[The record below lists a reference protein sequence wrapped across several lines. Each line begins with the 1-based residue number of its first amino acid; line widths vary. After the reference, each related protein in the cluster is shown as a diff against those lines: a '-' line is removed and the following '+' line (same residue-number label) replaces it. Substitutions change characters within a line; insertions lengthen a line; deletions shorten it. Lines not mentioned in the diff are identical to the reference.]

1 MFQSSPLNRIFLSP
15 PHMGGEEMN
24 FIKEAFDSNYI
35 APLGPMVDAFEREF
49 AEKVGIPYAA
59 AVSSG
64 TAAMHLAL
72 RILGIG
78 LGDEVIA
85 STLTFIGGVTPILF
99 QEATPVFIDSDKTSW
114 NMSPELLADEL
125 EACKKRGKLPKAV
138 VPTDLYGSCADL
150 DRIVGIC
157 AQYDIPVVTD
167 SAEALG
173 AKRQLKAQSSPEKY
187 SSHFTGQATLKGENV
202 EVHAG
207 VGAKAA
213 VFSFNGNKII
223 TTSGGG
229 MLASDDKALIDQ
241 ARFLSQQARD
251 PAPHYE
257 HSTFGYNYRMSNI
270 VAAIGRGQL
279 KVLDDRVEAKRR
291 IFAYYQEKLGSIP
304 GIEFMPEAPYGIS
317 NRWLTV
323 ILITPEE
330 FGADRESIQL
340 ALEAENIEA
349 RPMWKPMHMQAV
361 FDCGSGF
368 RVQRLKAGQNKR
380 RYKARI
386 VGDKVAEDLFN
397 RGLCLPSGTAM
408 TEKDLD
414 RVIEVIVSCKR

>member
-1 MFQSSPLNRIFLSP
+1 MKKTKRIFLSP
-15 PHMGGEEMN
+15 PHMSGKELQ
-24 FIKEAFDSNYI
+24 FVHEAFDSNYI
-35 APLGPMVDAFEREF
+35 APLGPQVDAFEREF
-49 AEKVGIPYAA
+49 AEKVVIPYAV
-59 AVSSG
+59 AVASG

-72 RILGIG
+72 RILGVEQ
-78 LGDEVIA
+78 GDEVIA

-99 QEATPVFIDSDKTSW
+99 QDATPVFIDSDKTSW
-114 NMSPELLADEL
+114 NMDPEILAEEL
-125 EACKKRGKLPKAV
+125 ESYKKRGKLPKAV

-150 DRIVGIC
+150 DRIMEIC
-157 AQYDIPVVTD
+157 APYDIPVVTD

-173 AKRQLKAQSSPEKY
+173 ATYKDR
-187 SSHFTGQATLKGENV
+187 
-202 EVHAG
+202 HAG
-207 VGAKAA
+207 AGAKAA
-213 VFSFNGNKII
+213 VFSFNGNKIM

-229 MLASDDKALIDQ
+229 MLVSDDEDLIDQ

-279 KVLDDRVEAKRR
+279 RVLDDRVEAKRR

-304 GIEFMPEAPYGIS
+304 GIEFMPEAPYGRS

-323 ILITPEE
+323 ILITPKE
-330 FGADRESIQL
+330 FGADRETVRI
-340 ALEAENIEA
+340 ALESKNIEA
-349 RPMWKPMHMQAV
+349 RPLWKPMHMQAV

-368 RVQRLKAGQNKR
+368 RVQGLEAGQNKK

-386 VGDKVAEDLFN
+386 VGGKLAEDLFN

-408 TEKDLD
+408 KEKDLD
-414 RVIEVIVSCKR
+414 RVISVILSCKR

>member
-1 MFQSSPLNRIFLSP
+1 MTEHSTASRIFLSP
-15 PHMGGEEMN
+15 PHMGGEELK
-24 FIKEAFDSNYI
+24 FIQEAFESNYI

-59 AVSSG
+59 ALSSG

-99 QEATPVFIDSDKTSW
+99 QEATPVFIDSDKSTW
-114 NMSPELLADEL
+114 NMDPDLLADEL

-150 DRIVGIC
+150 DRIMGIC
-157 AQYDIPVVTD
+157 TSYDIPVVTD

-173 AKRQLKAQSSPEKY
+173 AKRRLKAQSSE
-187 SSHFTGQATLKGENV
+187 LKGENV
-202 EVHAG
+202 EVYAG

-279 KVLDDRVEAKRR
+279 RVLDDRVEAKRR
-291 IFAYYQEKLGSIP
+291 IFAYYQEKLSSIP
-304 GIEFMPEAPYGIS
+304 GIEFIPEAPYGRS

-323 ILITPEE
+323 ILITPKEY
-330 FGADRESIQL
+330 GADRESIQL
-340 ALEAENIEA
+340 ALEDENIEA

-368 RVQRLKAGQNKR
+368 RFQGLKTGQNKK

-386 VGDKVAEDLFN
+386 VGGKVSEDLFN

-414 RVIEVIVSCKR
+414 RVVSVILSCRK

>member
-1 MFQSSPLNRIFLSP
+1 
-15 PHMGGEEMN
+15 
-24 FIKEAFDSNYI
+24 
-35 APLGPMVDAFEREF
+35 
-49 AEKVGIPYAA
+49 
-59 AVSSG
+59 
-64 TAAMHLAL
+64 MHLAF
-72 RILGIG
+72 RILGVQP
-78 LGDEVIA
+78 GDEVFA

-99 QEATPVFIDSDKTSW
+99 QGATPVFIDSDSSTW
-114 NMSPELLADEL
+114 TMDTDLLAEEL
-125 EACKKRGKLPKAV
+125 ESCKKQGKLPKAV
-138 VPTDLYGSCADL
+138 VPTDLYGQPADL
-150 DRIVGIC
+150 DRILEIC
-157 AQYDIPVVTD
+157 APYGIPVVTY

-173 AKRQLKAQSSPEKY
+173 AKRQLKAQSSE
-187 SSHFTGQATLKGENV
+187 LKGENV

-229 MLASDDKALIDQ
+229 MLVSDDEHLIEQ

-279 KVLDDRVEAKRR
+279 RVLDDRVMKRR
-291 IFAYYQEKLGSIP
+291 KIFNYYQKALDDIP

-330 FGADRESIQL
+330 FGTDRESVQQ
-340 ALEAENIEA
+340 ALEDEKIEA
-349 RPMWKPMHMQAV
+349 RPVWKPMHLQPV
-361 FDCGSGF
+361 FKNTRC
-368 RVQRLKAGQNKR
+368 
-380 RYKARI
+380 
-386 VGDKVAEDLFN
+386 VGGEVAEDLFN

-408 TEKDLD
+408 TEEDLD
-414 RVIEVIVSCKR
+414 RVISVILSCRK